1 MLGGA
6 GMDSLLECLVPS
18 ARGLLLLRPTTSDT
32 YPYQRVP
39 GGAKARVP
47 FSGNRVRWTG
57 DEISSA
63 SA

>member
-6 GMDSLLECLVPS
+6 GMDSLLECLVPT

-39 GGAKARVP
+39 GGKKGPGPLLR
-47 FSGNRVRWTG
+47 
-57 DEISSA
+57 
-63 SA
+63 